1 MNGDLRHQKHRN
13 EFCPHNN
20 SKRRLYRWGV
30 WIPHSIAEIM
40 CDILRLRI
48 RLHDEAIDKS
58 SAGED
63 VEYRENKI
71 RELYREINFWRNKQ

>member
-1 MNGDLRHQKHRN
+1 MKRTNYSIEMNGH
-13 EFCPHNN
+13 
-20 SKRRLYRWGV
+20 
-30 WIPHSIAEIM
+30 HSTSEIM

-48 RLHDEAIDKS
+48 RLHEEAIDKS
-58 SAGED
+58 SAEED